1 LDAVI
6 RASALRAPAA
16 ASTVAND
23 GEREKENGMN
33 QLQKAMVGTLAAL
46 SLGVAVSASAHG
58 PGGPDH
64 PGGWGG
70 NCRHGGL
77 IHRLLDP
84 CGASCRDAARACETT
99 ARSEALS
106 CAQNTCAADIASAQ
120 SACASDRKSTAC
132 QDAVG
137 ALKDCL
143 KPCLDT
149 LQSARASCHDTKES
163 CRDACRAAAPTP
175 GS

>member
-6 RASALRAPAA
+6 GAPPLASPTD

-33 QLQKAMVGTLAAL
+33 RLQKGILGTLAAL

-58 PGGPDH
+58 PGGRDH
-64 PGGWGG
+64 PGEWGG
-70 NCRHGGL
+70 DCRHGRL

-84 CGASCRDAARACETT
+84 CGASCRDAERTCDTT

-120 SACASDRKSTAC
+120 TACAGDRKSTAC

-137 ALKDCL
+137 PLKDCL
-143 KPCLDT
+143 KPCLDA

-175 GS
+175 GT